1 MSMKKIIFI
10 CTGNTCRSP
19 MAEIILKNKIKLAG
33 IKGVRVSSAGLSANE
48 GDKMSKNSFVALKQL
63 GYKGYGFKSR
73 KASAMLL
80 LKSDYI
86 LCMTEG
92 HKACI
97 KNFPNVYTINEI
109 TGVGEVP
116 DPYGGDLTDYVRTS
130 HKIEDACNIIIEKL
144 IENKGELV

>member
-1 MSMKKIIFI
+1 MSVKRILFI

-19 MAEIILKNKIKLAG
+19 MAEVILKNKIKLAD
-33 IKGVRVSSAGLSANE
+33 IKGVKVTSAGLSANE
-48 GDKMSKNSFVALKQL
+48 GEKMSKNSFIALKQL
-63 GYKGYGFKSR
+63 GYKGYGFKSK

-97 KNFPNVYTINEI
+97 QNFPGVYTVNQI
-109 TGVGEVP
+109 TGVGDIP
-116 DPYGGDLTDYVRTS
+116 DPYGGTITDYIKTS
-130 HKIEDACNIIIEKL
+130 HKLEDACNIIIEKL